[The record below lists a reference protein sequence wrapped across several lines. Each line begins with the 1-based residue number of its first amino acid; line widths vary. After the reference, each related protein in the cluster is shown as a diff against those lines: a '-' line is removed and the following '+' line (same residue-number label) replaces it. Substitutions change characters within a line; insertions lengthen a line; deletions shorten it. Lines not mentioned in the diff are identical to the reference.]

1 MYSVFVGNPVGIRD
15 ATTKYLENWYK
26 DVCLVRSFG
35 LVHHVDAWY
44 IFAMSLYA
52 SIKSFARSNH
62 LTPHELDKVNEWI
75 LTEVRFYLDVPDLPW
90 KTMMVPLVN
99 GGLGITPIRNSTHAV
114 RRKLL
119 DRLPPPPPGLHSLEA
134 RLLSAYRRCD
144 PNVKALP
151 TDEVSEN
158 EPVADPVELD
168 DRGKPVPLPRCF
180 FDKFSTF
187 IMSAETILPRDT
199 FLAAVHIHLKVI
211 PPPLLEGAHTALAR
225 DHCQSFIASF
235 GIRNT
240 AIPSDFRPASFLP
253 IAVKCQ
259 SFIVRAMSHLVAK
272 CVGDVALGRQFD
284 PSFIPPP
291 PAVPPPPGP
300 ISPQHELPTA
310 TDHNPYNPR
319 RLVRVDEWL
328 PNLPPPP
335 PPPPPPPA
343 EQPPAADAAAAQPP
357 VAAAVAEPPME
368 QPNVGAAVEDEPAAA
383 VPPDIQPPNPQG
395 RRRQAAMFFGIDF
408 NAIDLQHS
416 AKKSRHA
423 PENPPSVGELAASPA
438 VPQPAAAAAINA
450 APVDDAASVGEEH
463 QTTENP
469 SSSPAS
475 QTDVA
480 SPAVP
485 QPAAAAAINAA
496 PVDDAASV
504 GEEHQTT
511 ENPSSSPASQTDVDT
526 SATAAK
532 RPLQG
537 PADDA
542 QIDGENHP
550 NKHSR
555 GPDPSDE

>member
-240 AIPSDFRPASFLP
+240 AIPSDFRPVSFLP

-328 PNLPPPP
+328 PYLP

-475 QTDVA
+475 QTDV
-480 SPAVP
+480 
-485 QPAAAAAINAA
+485 
-496 PVDDAASV
+496 
-504 GEEHQTT
+504 
-511 ENPSSSPASQTDVDT
+511 DT